1 MAKFQALYAKSLNIS
16 FVLKDENGNIL
27 RDETIQFNKGLN
39 TNKGFVPAN
48 YSTDDPDRIEF
59 LRKNP
64 SNVANGGQSYMEIL
78 DKPVQTKAPVVAK
91 EPEAPVVP
99 AEEVEETAPE
109 EVENTSL
116 EEEVEET
123 APEAKPVEE
132 KVYEE
137 VTTVNAAS
145 EILRDLFP
153 ELRVRDV
160 NTTAKIKE
168 VAASKKISFPNL

>member
-16 FVLKDENGNIL
+16 FVLKDEDGNIL

-109 EVENTSL
+109 
-116 EEEVEET
+116 
-123 APEAKPVEE
+123 

-137 VTTVNAAS
+137 VTTVNEAS